1 MRSLTLQVDL
11 FIYVSVNCIFCFL
24 ASYTHYYNLW
34 DSFVLLHVAAVY
46 SFSLCYAF
54 IINIIIIF
62 RFILRLVMG
71 YWIAFNLQ
79 LLWIMLHEYP
89 SGCLLMNICTHFCWV
104 YTLQWNCCGKSAFLT
119 SNSINTDPC
128 WNLRAIHLDKQASTI
143 YRDELG
149 LNTEDMNCPQKLYSL
164 IEENKK

>member
-24 ASYTHYYNLW
+24 AFYTHYYNLW

-89 SGCLLMNICTHFCWV
+89 SRCLLMNICTHFCWV
-104 YTLQWNCCGKSAFLT
+104 CTLQWNCCGKSAFLT

-143 YRDELG
+143 YRD
-149 LNTEDMNCPQKLYSL
+149 
-164 IEENKK
+164 